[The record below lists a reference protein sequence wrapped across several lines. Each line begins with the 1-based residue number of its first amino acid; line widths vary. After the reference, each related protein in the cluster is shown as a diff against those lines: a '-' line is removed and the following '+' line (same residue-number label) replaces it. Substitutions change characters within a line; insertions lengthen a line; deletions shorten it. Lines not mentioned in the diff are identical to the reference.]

1 MSVRRSCKLKV
12 RMLILPLLTF
22 SGFFSNPATA
32 DELLSQS
39 SFSHE
44 SSTDDPTAS
53 LQSTSGLYESLC
65 CETETWWQNLRES
78 PNLLGDFGGRRS
90 CLADQGITYQGF
102 LTQFYQGAAAGGNE
116 QRFSYGGKFDN
127 FLILDGQKMGLW
139 QGLFVNMHAE
149 TRFGEDANRDA
160 VGFAPVNA
168 NMLWPSLTQT
178 TALSGLTVTQAL
190 SEEWLVSAGKFNT
203 LDLFAAMYPQSGRGI
218 DGFMNVS
225 TLFPLTMGRAL
236 GLSVN
241 GIGVTKLHEGQVQGS
256 LSIAD
261 AQNSSTTIGIS
272 DMFDK
277 GALIIGYWRLF
288 TDFAC
293 LPGSHAIMGEYS
305 TRNYT
310 SLNPID
316 FVFVPPLG
324 LVASQKSET
333 WSLGYLAEQ
342 KLWIDSCNSKRNVGL
357 FSSWGISDGNP
368 NPIRWSGN
376 VSLQAHGISQCREND
391 SFGVAYFYT
400 GLSNDFQN
408 LASPIVAL
416 QDVQGGEVFYNFAVT
431 PWMNVTPDLQIIQP
445 ANAGQSTAIVVGMRG
460 KLTF

>member
-1 MSVRRSCKLKV
+1 MKV
-12 RMLILPLLTF
+12 RMLIIPTLTISVLLSTPVDADEF
-22 SGFFSNPATA
+22 FSKKAFTPEVSLEESTSSIELTSGFY
-32 DELLSQS
+32 D
-39 SFSHE
+39 
-44 SSTDDPTAS
+44 
-53 LQSTSGLYESLC
+53 SLC
-65 CETETWWQNLRES
+65 CETESWWQNLKES
-78 PNLLGDFGGRRS
+78 PNLLGDFGGRRT
-90 CLADQGITYQGF
+90 CLAEQGITYQGF
-102 LTQFYQGAAAGGNE
+102 LTQFYQGVASGGNE

-127 FLILDGQKMGLW
+127 FLILDGQKLGLW

-160 VGFAPVNA
+160 VGLAPVNA
-168 NMLWPSLTQT
+168 NMLWPTLTQT

-203 LDLFAAMYPQSGRGI
+203 LDLFAAMYPQSGRGV

-256 LSIAD
+256 FSIAD

-277 GALIIGYWRLF
+277 GALIIGYWRFF

-316 FVFVPPLG
+316 FVFIPPLG
-324 LVASQKSET
+324 LVVGQKSET
-333 WSLGYLAEQ
+333 WSLNYFGEQ
-342 KLWIDSCNSKRNVGL
+342 KLWVDSCNPKRNISL
-357 FSSWGISDGNP
+357 YTSWGISDGNP
-368 NPIRWSGN
+368 NPIRWAGN
-376 VSLQAHGISQCREND
+376 VSLQAYGINQCRASD
-391 SFGVAYFYT
+391 SFGVGYFYT
-400 GLSNDFQN
+400 GLSNNFQN

-416 QDVQGGEVFYNFAVT
+416 QDVQGGEIYYNFAVT
-431 PWMNVTPDLQIIQP
+431 PWMNITPDLQVIQP